1 MLSSGRTWTT
11 LFATGTSNHDTA
23 TLVGDG
29 STRPAWGGQYIFDGK
44 QSRAGA
50 SLQPTIHSGSRRP
63 ELNSAVACTP
73 IAHVVALLRRE
84 TKRRVVLPRVRGQ
97 LETGVVGAG
106 IDGMR
111 GDGARDVHGCCVD
124 VHWMGRLGR

>member
-1 MLSSGRTWTT
+1 MSNTVLSGGRTLDHINQDWNIQPRHCYARRRR
-11 LFATGTSNHDTA
+11 LNRAT
-23 TLVGDG
+23 
-29 STRPAWGGQYIFDGK
+29 WGGQYIFGGK

-84 TKRRVVLPRVRGQ
+84 TKRRVVLPGCLGNSRRG
-97 LETGVVGAG
+97 L
-106 IDGMR
+106 
-111 GDGARDVHGCCVD
+111 
-124 VHWMGRLGR
+124 